1 MQRQTLRLDSDS
13 HREPS
18 ADLPKSDATVDP
30 EPAVDYDAELDLLPS
45 ESESE
50 SESQTDPDEEVDIPS
65 PIDVERLWALH
76 FAFNGN

>member
-50 SESQTDPDEEVDIPS
+50 SQTDPDEEVDIPS

>member
-1 MQRQTLRLDSDS
+1 M
-13 HREPS
+13 
-18 ADLPKSDATVDP
+18 PKNDATVDP

-50 SESQTDPDEEVDIPS
+50 SQTDPDEEVDIPS
-65 PIDVERLWALH
+65 AIDVERLWALH

>member
-18 ADLPKSDATVDP
+18 ADLPKNDATVDP

>member
-18 ADLPKSDATVDP
+18 ADLPKNDATVDP
-30 EPAVDYDAELDLLPS
+30 EPAVDYDAELDLLP
-45 ESESE
+45 SESE

>member
-18 ADLPKSDATVDP
+18 ADLPKNDATVDP
-30 EPAVDYDAELDLLPS
+30 EPAVDYEAELDLLP
-45 ESESE
+45 SESE
-50 SESQTDPDEEVDIPS
+50 SESQTDPDEEVEVPS
-65 PIDVERLWALH
+65 PIDIERLWALH

>member
-50 SESQTDPDEEVDIPS
+50 SQNDPDEEVEVPP
-65 PIDVERLWALH
+65 PIDIERLWASH